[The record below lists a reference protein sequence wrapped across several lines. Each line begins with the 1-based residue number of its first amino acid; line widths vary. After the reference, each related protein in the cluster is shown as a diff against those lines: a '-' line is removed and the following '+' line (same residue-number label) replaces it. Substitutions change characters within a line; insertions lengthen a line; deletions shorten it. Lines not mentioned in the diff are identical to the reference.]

1 MIEAKNLILKLEKNN
16 INFFCGVP
24 DSILKNFTNYLENYK
39 KKKHLICANEG
50 GAVGLAIGNYLSSK
64 KITCVYMQNSG
75 LGNSV
80 NPLVSVAHKKIY
92 SIPMLL
98 LIGWRGAPKLNDEA
112 QHKKQGL
119 ITKEMLKL
127 MDIKF
132 LELRNKID
140 LKKIPHLI
148 DYGVKNKTPVAII
161 VKKNVITGRNIQ
173 KKIKKV
179 NVDRSVFINELLKL
193 SDNKCKIVS
202 STGYIS
208 RDLFRLSNNNFLK
221 RKNFY
226 MIGGMG
232 HAQMVAY
239 GVANF
244 SKNKIICL
252 DGDGSIIMHLGS
264 SPIFAGYNK
273 NNLKYIL
280 LNNESHE
287 SVGGQFC
294 ISKSINF
301 KKLSR
306 SLGFKRYFLLKRDKN
321 INNILN
327 KFLKSKLNS
336 FLEVKINSD
345 NLESLPRIRDVLK
358 VKDNF
363 MSIKK

>member
-1 MIEAKNLILKLEKNN
+1 
-16 INFFCGVP
+16 
-24 DSILKNFTNYLENYK
+24 
-39 KKKHLICANEG
+39 
-50 GAVGLAIGNYLSSK
+50 
-64 KITCVYMQNSG
+64 
-75 LGNSV
+75 
-80 NPLVSVAHKKIY
+80 
-92 SIPMLL
+92 
-98 LIGWRGAPKLNDEA
+98 
-112 QHKKQGL
+112 
-119 ITKEMLKL
+119 
-127 MDIKF
+127 
-132 LELRNKID
+132 
-140 LKKIPHLI
+140 
-148 DYGVKNKTPVAII
+148 
-161 VKKNVITGRNIQ
+161 
-173 KKIKKV
+173 
-179 NVDRSVFINELLKL
+179 
-193 SDNKCKIVS
+193 
-202 STGYIS
+202 
-208 RDLFRLSNNNFLK
+208 
-221 RKNFY
+221 
-226 MIGGMG
+226 MG

-280 LNNESHE
+280 LNNGSHE

-306 SLGFKRYFLLKRDKN
+306 SLGFKRYFLLKRDRN